1 MNDLHD
7 INFSDRELEIINQIG
22 KENEDYAICAVF
34 EHRNNAEIEYDEE
47 KSVITIYNGDIKI
60 TQSVSMITEVAESSD
75 PLERIGV
82 GVSMLEV
89 AKNMEQQFLL
99 DAD

>member
-47 KSVITIYNGDIKI
+47 KSVITIYNGDIEI

>member
-34 EHRNNAEIEYDEE
+34 EHRNDAEIEYDEE

>member
-7 INFSDRELEIINQIG
+7 INFSDRELKIINQIG

-34 EHRNNAEIEYDEE
+34 EHRNDAEIEYDEE
-47 KSVITIYNGDIKI
+47 KSVITIYNGDIEI

>member
-34 EHRNNAEIEYDEE
+34 EHRNDAEIEYDEE
-47 KSVITIYNGDIKI
+47 KSVITIYNGDIEI

>member
-34 EHRNNAEIEYDEE
+34 EHRNDAEIEYDEE
-47 KSVITIYNGDIKI
+47 KSVITIYNGDIEI
-60 TQSVSMITEVAESSD
+60 TQSISMITEVAESSD

>member
-1 MNDLHD
+1 MKNLHD
-7 INFSDRELEIINQIG
+7 IDFSDRELEIINQIG

-34 EHRNNAEIEYDEE
+34 EHRNDSEINYDEE
-47 KSVITIYNGDIKI
+47 ESVITVYNGDIEI

-99 DAD
+99 DED

>member
-1 MNDLHD
+1 MNNLHD
-7 INFSDRELEIINQIG
+7 ISFSDRELEIINQIG

-34 EHRNNAEIEYDEE
+34 EHRNNAEIDYDEE
-47 KSVITIYNGDIKI
+47 EAAITIYNGDIEI
-60 TQSVSMITEVAESSD
+60 TQSVSMIIEVAESSD

>member
-1 MNDLHD
+1 MNDLYD

-34 EHRNNAEIEYDEE
+34 EHRNNAEIEYNEE
-47 KSVITIYNGDIKI
+47 KSVITIYNGDIEI

-89 AKNMEQQFLL
+89 AKNMEQQFLQY
-99 DAD
+99 

>member
-47 KSVITIYNGDIKI
+47 KSVITIYNGDIEI

-89 AKNMEQQFLL
+89 AKNMEQQFLV